1 MAVTGLPVGRLSL
14 RSQGNLLTLTLGL
27 LKLAQLLVVG
37 SEKALSNEQ
46 TLAKAKPA
54 SVMVKPAS
62 VMGAEIQRV
71 HGRHLG
77 AVLRA
82 VSQLVKLLVK
92 PSPALALG

>member
-1 MAVTGLPVGRLSL
+1 MGRLSL
-14 RSQGNLLTLTLGL
+14 LSQGNLLTLTLSL
-27 LKLAQLLVVG
+27 LKLVQQLAAG
-37 SEKALSNEQ
+37 SEKAFSNEQ

-77 AVLRA
+77 AVLHVA
-82 VSQLVKLLVK
+82 NQLVKLPAK

>member
-14 RSQGNLLTLTLGL
+14 LSQGNLLTLTLSL
-27 LKLAQLLVVG
+27 LKLVQQLAAG
-37 SEKALSNEQ
+37 NEKAFSNEQ

-54 SVMVKPAS
+54 SAMSAK
-62 VMGAEIQRV
+62 MQRV
-71 HGRHLG
+71 HGPHLG